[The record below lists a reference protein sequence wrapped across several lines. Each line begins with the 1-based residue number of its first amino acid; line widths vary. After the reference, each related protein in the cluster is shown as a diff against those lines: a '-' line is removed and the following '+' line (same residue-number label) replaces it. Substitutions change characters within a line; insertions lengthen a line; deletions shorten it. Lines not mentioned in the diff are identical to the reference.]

1 MSDPSNKPVTEV
13 EDIKARSAH
22 LRGTLAESLA
32 DPVTGSIAPDDT
44 QISKFHGIYQQDDRE
59 TRVERTKQKL
69 EPDYSFMIRARV
81 PAGICTPAQWL
92 ALQQIAADHSN
103 GELRL
108 TTRQAVQLHG
118 VLKGDLRTTMRRIN
132 DALLD
137 TFAACGDVNRN
148 VGCTPLAENAEVH
161 RRASR
166 WAARISEHLTPR
178 TRAYH
183 EIWLAGSPLPGNE
196 PEHEPIYGATYL
208 PRKFKI
214 ALAIPPL
221 NDVDVFAQDLGFIAV
236 ERFGKLIGFNVA
248 VGGGMGMSHGEP
260 ATYPRLA
267 DVIGFCSPAAS
278 VAVAEAVVKIQRDFG
293 DRTDRKHARLK
304 YTIDDRGLDWF
315 VDELGRRGV
324 HLRAAV
330 PVDFEQTGDRFGW
343 SEDSDGLWHATLYV
357 PGGRVVD
364 NKKIRLQTGL
374 SAIARILK
382 GEFRITPNQNLIIS
396 RVEDTQKEEIQRL
409 ITEHGLDLWRDAAPV
424 RRNALACV
432 ALPTCGLAMAE
443 AERYL
448 PQFIGKV
455 EELLA
460 RHGLSEQDLLVRI
473 TGCPNGCARP
483 YLADVGL
490 VGKAPGRYNL
500 MLGGGAVGA
509 RLNQGYRENLSEER
523 IVDEL
528 DRLLAD
534 FVGNRDSGEPFSD
547 YLHRAGFLESQPH
560 G

>member
-1 MSDPSNKPVTEV
+1 MSDPSNNPVTEV

-22 LRGTLAESLA
+22 LRGTLVESLA
-32 DPVTGSIAPDDT
+32 DPVSGSIAPDDT

-59 TRVERTKQKL
+59 TRVERAKQKL

-92 ALQQIAADHSN
+92 ALQQIAAENSN

-118 VLKGDLRTTMRRIN
+118 VLKGDLRTTMQRIN

-183 EIWLAGSPLPGNE
+183 EIWLAGRPLPGNE

-267 DVIGFCSPAAS
+267 DVIGFCPPAAS

-364 NKKIRLQTGL
+364 DENARLRTGL

-396 RVEDTQKEEIQRL
+396 RIEDTQKEEIQRL

-448 PQFIGKV
+448 SQFIGKV

-509 RLNQGYRENLSEER
+509 RLNQAYGENLSEER

>member
-13 EDIKARSAH
+13 EGIKARSAH
-22 LRGTLAESLA
+22 LRGTLVESLA
-32 DPVTGSIAPDDT
+32 DPVSGSIAPDDT

-59 TRVERTKQKL
+59 TRVERAKQKL

-92 ALQQIAADHSN
+92 ALQQIAAENSN

-118 VLKGDLRTTMRRIN
+118 VLKGDLRTTMQRIN

-148 VGCTPLAENAEVH
+148 VGCTPLAENADVH

-183 EIWLAGSPLPGNE
+183 EIWLAGRPLPGKE
-196 PEHEPIYGATYL
+196 SEHEPIYGATYL

-214 ALAIPPL
+214 AVAIPPL

-267 DVIGFCSPAAS
+267 DVIGFCPPAAS

-364 NKKIRLQTGL
+364 DENARLRTGL

-396 RVEDTQKEEIQRL
+396 RIEDTQKAEIQRL

-448 PQFIGKV
+448 SQFIGKV

-509 RLNQGYRENLSEER
+509 RLNQAYGENLSEER

-547 YLHRAGFLESQPH
+547 YLHRAGILESQPH